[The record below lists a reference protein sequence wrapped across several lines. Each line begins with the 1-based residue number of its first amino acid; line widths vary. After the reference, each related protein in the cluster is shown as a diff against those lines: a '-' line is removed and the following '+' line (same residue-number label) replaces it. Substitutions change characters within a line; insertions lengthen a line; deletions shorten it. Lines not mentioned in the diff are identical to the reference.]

1 MAFSTGRD
9 LHIDQNLTQLALGYR
24 PQGMIVDMIAP
35 IVSVS
40 KETDLFPVFSRKEAL
55 SIEST
60 LRSRGAEARKI
71 TRSVS
76 SVGYVVKNYALGSD
90 VYLEDR
96 VNIDPAYEAELYGGA
111 TQYLVDKL
119 MLDWEYRVLNQV
131 GSASN
136 VSTGFLPSS
145 AWDAR
150 TNPGDPVDQ
159 IIRGIE
165 QVQAKTGV
173 RPNSIL
179 MGWRAWNFMRRNP
192 NCRNLVKGVNNG
204 GGWVTRQNI
213 SDVLEVERFNVTQ
226 AFFNTGNESQAEA
239 LASPFHDKVLV
250 YYAPPNPSREVPSFM
265 YSFRWAAGGLPNM
278 SVERHPF
285 DSKRKTET
293 VEVGYYQ
300 DEKITGS
307 DYGALILGVGSA
319 QSNGI

>member
-1 MAFSTGRD
+1 MGFSTGRD

-24 PQGMIVDMIAP
+24 PAGMIVDMISP
-35 IVSVS
+35 IVNVS
-40 KETDLFPVFSRKEAL
+40 KETDLFPVFSRAEAL
-55 SIEST
+55 SLEST
-60 LRSRGAEARKI
+60 ARSRGAEARKI

-76 SVGYVVKNYALGSD
+76 SLGYIVKNYALGSD
-90 VYLEDR
+90 IYLEDR

-119 MLDWEYRVLNQV
+119 MLDWEYRVLGQV

-145 AWDAR
+145 AWNAKS
-150 TNPGDPVDQ
+150 NPGDPVDQ
-159 IIRGIE
+159 ILQTIE
-165 QVQAKTGV
+165 QVQATTGV

-192 NCRNLVKGVNNG
+192 NVRNLVNGTNNG
-204 GGWVTRQNI
+204 GGFITRQQVQN
-213 SDVLEVERFNVTQ
+213 VLEVDKLLVTQ
-226 AFFNTGNESQAEA
+226 AFFNTSNEAQAEA
-239 LASPFHDKVLV
+239 LSQPFHDKVLV

-265 YSFRWAAGGLPNM
+265 YSFRWSAGGLPNM
-278 SVERHPF
+278 TVERHPF

-319 QSNGI
+319 QSGGI